1 MTAKLRVKIFADGAD
16 KASILQLSKNRLIA
30 GFTTNPTLMRKAGVV
45 DYTHFAREVLEA
57 VTDRPVSFE
66 VLSDEFKEMEAQA
79 REIASWAENVYV
91 KMPITN
97 TRGQSSVPLISRLCD
112 AGVKMNVTAIMTLEQ
127 VAAVLPAMAKSKAG
141 YISIFAGRIADAG
154 IDPEP
159 IMINALQML
168 AGFPQL
174 ELMWAS
180 PREVFNV
187 IQAERIGCHVI
198 TCTDDVLKKL
208 PLLGKDLDEFS
219 LETVKMF
226 YNDAVA
232 AGYKLAAP
240 QSAYTQEIAP
250 SFPTAQPIA
259 APTTFVQPLSTPVA
273 IS

>member
-1 MTAKLRVKIFADGAD
+1 
-16 KASILQLSKNRLIA
+16 
-30 GFTTNPTLMRKAGVV
+30 
-45 DYTHFAREVLEA
+45 
-57 VTDRPVSFE
+57 
-66 VLSDEFKEMEAQA
+66 MEAQA

-91 KMPITN
+91 KIPITN

-112 AGVKMNVTAIMTLEQ
+112 AGVKMNVTAMLTLEQ

-154 IDPEP
+154 VDPEP
-159 IMINALQML
+159 IMTKALQML
-168 AGFPQL
+168 SGFPQL

-187 IQAERIGCHVI
+187 IQADRIGCHVI

-208 PLLGKDLDEFS
+208 PLLGKDLDQFS

-232 AGYKLAAP
+232 AGYALAA
-240 QSAYTQEIAP
+240 AP
-250 SFPTAQPIA
+250 STYAQAIT
-259 APTTFVQPLSTPVA
+259 APTIFVQPLSTPVA
-273 IS
+273 IP